1 MSLRKDAY
9 SWGLIG
15 LVLLLVAIA
24 AFFVIRPYMRPRVT
38 MRLGDAVLT
47 AQVARTDAERE
58 KGLSG
63 VTHLGKNDAMLF
75 VFDGD
80 GKPGM
85 WMKDMKIPI
94 DIIWL
99 DADKKV
105 VYIAKNVSPDT
116 YPEVFTP
123 KIDARYVVEVAAGTV
138 EADNIAVNRTA
149 LFDLNQAKGVN
160 G

>member
-1 MSLRKDAY
+1 MSLRKDTY

-15 LVLLLVAIA
+15 IVLLLVAVA
-24 AFFVIRPYMRPRVT
+24 VFFVIRPYVRPHLT
-38 MRLGDAVLT
+38 MRLGDTVFT
-47 AQVARTDAERE
+47 AQVAQTPAERA

-63 VTHLGKNDAMLF
+63 VTQLGKNDAMLF

-99 DADKKV
+99 DAHKKV
-105 VYIAKNVSPDT
+105 VSIVQNVSPDT
-116 YPEVFTP
+116 YPQVFTP
-123 KIDARYVVEVAAGTV
+123 KADARYVVEVAAGTV
-138 EADNIAVNRTA
+138 EADAIVVNRTA
-149 LFDLNQAKGVN
+149 MFNLSQIEGV
-160 G
+160 GA